1 MMEQESHTMNAEL
14 LINKV
19 RENKAIYDA
28 SDRNH
33 SNRNFIANVWRK
45 IGEELSMP
53 MKKSTVFA
61 DVSKNI
67 PMPTTKIIPRF
78 SQNS

>member
-1 MMEQESHTMNAEL
+1 MRKQESHMMNVEL

-28 SDRNH
+28 SEKNH
-33 SNRNFIANVWRK
+33 SNRNFIAYVWRK

-53 MKKSTVFA
+53 EALT
-61 DVSKNI
+61 KNVETSRQ
-67 PMPTTKIIPRF
+67 PEFLRFTKD
-78 SQNS
+78 NL

>member
-1 MMEQESHTMNAEL
+1 MREQESHMMNVEL

-28 SDRNH
+28 SDKNH
-33 SNRNFIANVWRK
+33 SNRNFIVYMWRK

-53 MKKSTVFA
+53 
-61 DVSKNI
+61 
-67 PMPTTKIIPRF
+67 
-78 SQNS
+78 